1 MKLFNGDMFLA
12 QLRAYRYAW
21 LDGHVG
27 AGKTSFV
34 VALGEHM
41 ARNYGYR
48 FCSNIPVV
56 FNEDQDQIHVLEDG
70 MAHVFMMLDEAGM
83 FIPSGQSAKQFMGFL
98 AKLDIYIV
106 LASALEPPPIMRA
119 FSVEPLISFL
129 KVGLPWI
136 VYRWT
141 LKKGHKND
149 TGTFIWL
156 DADLPWGWYSRQYPA
171 VDPGGLDD
179 LMERLVQELVTYH
192 DANKKVENLFT
203 LSEADAAALMA
214 DAAAEMAA
222 AANRMEALGA
232 KQEKQKKR
240 APFRRRR

>member
-1 MKLFNGDMFLA
+1 MKLMGGDMFIA

-41 ARNYGYR
+41 AMNYGYR

-56 FNEDQDQIHVLEDG
+56 FNEDQDEIHVQADG

-98 AKLDIYIV
+98 AKLDIFIV
-106 LASALEPPPIMRA
+106 LASAMEPPPIMRA
-119 FSVEPLISFL
+119 FQVEPVISFL
-129 KVGLPWI
+129 KIGIPWI
-136 VYRWT
+136 VYRWM

-156 DADLPWGWYSRQYPA
+156 DATLPWGWYSRQYPA
-171 VDPGGLDD
+171 VDPGGLDV

-192 DANKKVENLFT
+192 DETKKVSNLFT
-203 LSEADAAALMA
+203 LSPADAAALMA
-214 DAAAEMAA
+214 DAAAEMAQA
-222 AANRMEALGA
+222 ASRMEVMGA
-232 KQEKQKKR
+232 KQGAQKKR
-240 APFRRRR
+240 FALRRRR